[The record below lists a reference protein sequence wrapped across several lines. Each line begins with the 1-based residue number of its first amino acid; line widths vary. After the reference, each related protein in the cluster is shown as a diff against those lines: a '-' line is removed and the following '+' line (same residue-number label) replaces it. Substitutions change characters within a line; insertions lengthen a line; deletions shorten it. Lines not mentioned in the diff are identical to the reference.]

1 MFSSSSTDQQ
11 QLEAGEAEVAAT
23 EELFVEDEDQ
33 PFLWEQISGSI
44 DAVELEEVQRVIGL
58 SLVNACADIYAEVRA
73 LREIHRDYAAAT
85 DDLVK
90 SSASLPRAT
99 SSAPNERSRRRRRR
113 RPETRTRL

>member
-44 DAVELEEVQRVIGL
+44 DAVELEDGTRVQGSTRGTRTSV
-58 SLVNACADIYAEVRA
+58 E
-73 LREIHRDYAAAT
+73 
-85 DDLVK
+85 
-90 SSASLPRAT
+90 PRAGL
-99 SSAPNERSRRRRRR
+99 
-113 RPETRTRL
+113 RPARGACKKPRKKAFCIFVDVR